1 MYNLTLRCV
10 RTPSLGYLKNFTLE
24 KNLEFEEYWLSHE
37 KELILR
43 APKKLQDDM
52 LEATKLTTVTD
63 WAFFIFPICVG
74 VLIQPFIRLKSEI
87 LSWLVSVVA
96 IVIIFV
102 ALQIL
107 KPYVSK
113 KKTSGE
119 AKEAIKQFYWERYKK
134 YGIEKLAVWE
144 ETAN

>member
-1 MYNLTLRCV
+1 MCV
-10 RTPSLGYLKNFTLE
+10 RTLTLGCLKKFTLE

-52 LEATKLTTVTD
+52 LEATKLTTATD
-63 WAFFIFPICVG
+63 WVFFILPICAG
-74 VLIQPFIRLKSEI
+74 VIIQPFIKLKSEI
-87 LSWLVSVVA
+87 LSWLISVVV
-96 IVIIFV
+96 IVVIFV

-113 KKTSGE
+113 KKSSGE
-119 AKEAIKQFYWERYKK
+119 AMEAIKQFYWERYQK
-134 YGIEKLAVWE
+134 YGIDKLEVWE
-144 ETAN
+144 ETNN

>member
-1 MYNLTLRCV
+1 MYVNT
-10 RTPSLGYLKNFTLE
+10 TIGILKKITLE

-74 VLIQPFIRLKSEI
+74 VLIQPFIQLKSEI
-87 LSWLVSVVA
+87 LSWLLAVVA
-96 IVIIFV
+96 VVIIFV

-113 KKTSGE
+113 KKTAGE
-119 AKEAIKQFYWERYKK
+119 AKQAIKQFYWERYKK
-134 YGIEKLAVWE
+134 YGIDKLTDWE
-144 ETAN
+144 ETDS